1 MKTIRHQRWTF
12 ERLFNRLDIAEENI
26 SKLEDRSVESFQ
38 RRTQKEK
45 MINYIDYVST
55 VSDVAELSVA
65 LWSQRQS
72 SHSDFLF
79 FAWFKPWL
87 DPFCLSDSF
96 CPVCLV
102 LLSFKNLCG
111 LVSDRFT
118 DLLLILLE
126 MKSLRVAILRNDQRP
141 WTAKLR
147 TKSSS
152 FFPIYW
158 YMLLTLRLNH
168 ESKEKH

>member
-65 LWSQRQS
+65 L
-72 SHSDFLF
+72 
-79 FAWFKPWL
+79 
-87 DPFCLSDSF
+87 
-96 CPVCLV
+96 
-102 LLSFKNLCG
+102 
-111 LVSDRFT
+111 
-118 DLLLILLE
+118 
-126 MKSLRVAILRNDQRP
+126 
-141 WTAKLR
+141 
-147 TKSSS
+147 
-152 FFPIYW
+152 
-158 YMLLTLRLNH
+158 
-168 ESKEKH
+168 